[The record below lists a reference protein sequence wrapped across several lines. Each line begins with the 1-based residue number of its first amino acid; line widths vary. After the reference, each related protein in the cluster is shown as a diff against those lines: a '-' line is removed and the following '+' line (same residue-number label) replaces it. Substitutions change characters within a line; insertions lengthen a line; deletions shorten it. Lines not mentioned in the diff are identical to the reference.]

1 MSARN
6 STVFFSFIAVNLLFF
21 SLMFVHAACRQRADV
36 PSLTEKREL
45 VRKLALTDLCL
56 FTDARYTRHP
66 AMADL
71 HSAFQDHPYSLE
83 HFPSGTIVTLPPYLG
98 RHR

>member
-1 MSARN
+1 MSARK
-6 STVFFSFIAVNLLFF
+6 STLFCCFMAINLLLLC
-21 SLMFVHAACRQRADV
+21 LMFVHASYRQMAAV
-36 PSLTEKREL
+36 PSFTEKREL

-71 HSAFQDHPYSLE
+71 HSAFQDHPYSFE
-83 HFPSGTIVTLPPYLG
+83 HFPSGTLLTPPPSWSK
-98 RHR
+98 RP